1 MLPSCTK
8 SHYKMLL
15 VDFEPE
21 DTKLNKSALEEMVQ
35 LRNESLFS
43 RQYSLIELD
52 GISMCLLNTR

>member
-1 MLPSCTK
+1 
-8 SHYKMLL
+8 MLL

-21 DTKLNKSALEEMVQ
+21 DTKLDKSALEEMVQ